1 MTWSIG
7 TTVLVGLL
15 VLAAL
20 GLAHIWTSG
29 VRAGRKV
36 ERHVREFSRMSQI
49 AGGAFV
55 ASLVITGGQ
64 WFVVTHTQPSGTW
77 AFVLGVPAL
86 LAGVTVGQLL
96 ALTDLMPGHHGHRG
110 VRR

>member
-1 MTWSIG
+1 MSIG
-7 TTVLVGLL
+7 ATVLIGLL

-20 GLAHIWTSG
+20 GLVHIWASG
-29 VRAGRKV
+29 MRAGRKV
-36 ERHVREFSRMSQI
+36 RGHVREFNRMSQI

-55 ASLVITGGQ
+55 ASLVITGVQ

-77 AFVLGVPAL
+77 AFVLGVPAM

-96 ALTDLMPGHHGHRG
+96 ALTDLIPGPHGHRG

>member
-1 MTWSIG
+1 MTTSLG
-7 TTVLVGLL
+7 TTVLIGLL

-20 GLAHIWTSG
+20 GLVHVWTSG
-29 VRAGRKV
+29 MKAGRKV
-36 ERHVREFSRMSQI
+36 ERQVREFTRMSQI

-55 ASLVITGGQ
+55 ASLVITGAQ

-77 AFVLGVPAL
+77 AFVLGVPAM

-96 ALTDLMPGHHGHRG
+96 ALTDVLPGHHGHRG